1 MPIAL
6 LSSVAAALIASVTPV
21 PSAPQAG
28 PGLTGTLTVEVQN
41 VRVARG
47 HVRLDVCPQAR
58 FLKDDCP
65 YSGSAPAVAGTTVV
79 TVRGLPPGRY
89 AVQAYL
95 DENDNMKVDR
105 ALFGIPK
112 EGVGFSNDVKVVFS
126 APKFADTVFSFTGAA
141 QTIRFKLQYFL

>member
-1 MPIAL
+1 MTIAL
-6 LSSVAAALIASVTPV
+6 STLIAAVLA
-21 PSAPQAG
+21 PSGIPAAPMPA
-28 PGLTGTLTVEVQN
+28 LTGVLTIEVGN
-41 VRVARG
+41 VRAAKG
-47 HVRLDVCPQAR
+47 HVRLDVCPQAV
-58 FLKDDCP
+58 FLKDGCP
-65 YSGSAPAVAGTTVV
+65 YSGSAAAVVGTTTV

-112 EGVGFSNDVKVVFS
+112 EGVGFSNDVKVMFS
-126 APKFADTVFSFTGAA
+126 APKFADAVFAFTGAP